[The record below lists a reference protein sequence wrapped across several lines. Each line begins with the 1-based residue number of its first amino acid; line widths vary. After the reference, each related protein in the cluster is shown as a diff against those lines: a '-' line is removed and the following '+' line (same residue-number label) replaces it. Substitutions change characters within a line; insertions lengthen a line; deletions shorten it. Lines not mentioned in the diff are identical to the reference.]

1 MFLIPRSQRQ
11 KFFILFCLMTV
22 LGWVVGGIASIGIE
36 KTFAETISPE
46 ILQQP
51 RWNAL
56 GRYISSCVFALIY
69 GIDQALVV
77 RQYTSGW
84 LWMIAT
90 SLGWLV
96 STNVSTAWIDYISS
110 IASSLNRT
118 LSFQEAVIFGILS
131 TIAYILS
138 GIWLGFFQW
147 LVLRRDTSGA
157 CWWNFLPSVSFLLI
171 SFVVGLLS
179 FVQDFIPALSRD
191 RVVYLSGQGFTAIIL
206 GIIPAIGFCTLKTK
220 NRTQI
225 DEDD

>member
-1 MFLIPRSQRQ
+1 
-11 KFFILFCLMTV
+11 MTV
-22 LGWVVGGIASIGIE
+22 LGWVVGGIASIAIE
-36 KTFAETISPE
+36 KILGEILSPE

-51 RWNAL
+51 RWNAF
-56 GRYISSCVFALIY
+56 GRYISTCVFALIY

-110 IASSLNRT
+110 IAASLNRT
-118 LSFQEAVIFGILS
+118 LTFQEAVIFGILS
-131 TIAYILS
+131 TTAYILS
-138 GIWLGFFQW
+138 GIWLGLFQW
-147 LVLRRDTSGA
+147 LVLRRYASGA
-157 CWWNFLPSVSFLLI
+157 WWWNFLPSVSFLLI

-179 FVQDFIPALSRD
+179 FVQDFIPAPSRD

-220 NRTQI
+220 HRIQI

>member
-1 MFLIPRSQRQ
+1 
-11 KFFILFCLMTV
+11 MTV
-22 LGWVVGGIASIGIE
+22 LGWVVGGIASIAIE
-36 KTFAETISPE
+36 KTFARTLSPE
-46 ILQQP
+46 LLQQP

-56 GRYISSCVFALIY
+56 GSYISSCVFALIY

-84 LWMIAT
+84 LWAIAT

-96 STNVSTAWIDYISS
+96 STNVSTAWIDYISA

-118 LSFQEAVIFGILS
+118 LTFQDAVIFGILS
-131 TIAYILS
+131 TFAYILS

-147 LVLRRDTSGA
+147 LVLRRYTSGA
-157 CWWNFLPSVSFLLI
+157 WWWNFLPSAAFLLI
-171 SFVVGLLS
+171 SLMIGVLS
-179 FVQDFIPALSRD
+179 FVQDFLPALNRD

-220 NRTQI
+220 HRIQI